1 MYTFRLG
8 RLTVSVKLS
17 PPSQPSQLQPYSG
30 IGRFVKE
37 TYWGDFRIGGPR
49 LLELIQRGAKKIMLK
64 SPEGYFLAI
73 RIIRRKA
80 KIVAMYRR
88 PPPGKFIAGT
98 ISLKELKHRLP
109 EIGRGIRL
117 LRDLLE
123 ITTGNQSID
132 EKEAQ
137 RFTGIK
143 MKW

>member
-1 MYTFRLG
+1 MHTFRLG

-17 PPSQPSQLQPYSG
+17 PPSQLQPYSG

-37 TYWGDFRIGGPR
+37 TYWGDFRIGGTR
-49 LLELIQRGAKKIMLK
+49 LLELIQRGAKRIILE

-73 RIIRRKA
+73 RITGGKV
-80 KIVAMYRR
+80 KIVATYRW

-98 ISLKELKHRLP
+98 ISLKELKDRLP
-109 EIGRGIRL
+109 EIGRGISL

-123 ITTGNQSID
+123 ITTGNQSIG

-137 RFTGIK
+137 RFMG